1 MLAGKRK
8 RQKERER
15 ERERERL
22 WEEAVKIS
30 QTQIIFRRKD
40 FPPPPSILHVHVHV
54 LDP

>member
-15 ERERERL
+15 ER
-22 WEEAVKIS
+22 EEAVKIS

-40 FPPPPSILHVHVHV
+40 FPPPPSILHVHV